1 MGPVMFECVIP
12 GKVGVKKNQR
22 RLIFRGRF
30 PLSLPSTK
38 YLHWESVALRH
49 VNKSKQGMILCEL
62 EARFE
67 FHFKNKQAE
76 VDIDNCLGGPL
87 DLLQKA
93 GVIKNDKQVR
103 RVIAEKF
110 FDSEPMVK
118 VELVQYER

>member
-1 MGPVMFECVIP
+1 M
-12 GKVGVKKNQR
+12 
-22 RLIFRGRF
+22 FRGRF
-30 PLSLPSTK
+30 PLSLPSVK
-38 YLHWESVALRH
+38 YQQWENAAMRH
-49 VNKSKQGMILCEL
+49 VNKFKQGTIICEL

-67 FHFKNKQAE
+67 FHFKNKHAE

-103 RVIAEKF
+103 RVVAEKF

-118 VELVQYER
+118 VELVQYE